1 MNDELKRQTLLAW
14 AHWQIKN
21 PVSEDSLEM
30 AREVLALAEENEA
43 YVTKYLGLAD
53 KYTQVCD
60 RVAELID
67 QNIERR
73 HVTKVSKYMAEAES
87 LERKCNQ
94 LAEENK
100 KLRYSTAADYL
111 RKWSDE
117 DYDELSS
124 ENDKLRAEVEKLKK
138 DAARYTCLQCG
149 EKYTNTTGMD
159 LYRENARL
167 REALEFYAKQE
178 HFAGLETFDTISGE
192 PQNYLAPDGEGCE
205 LCQQAVIEDGH
216 IARAALEQSTK
227 GET

>member
-1 MNDELKRQTLLAW
+1 MTLSTEKLRWLLSDEIGGINSWVCSDR
-14 AHWQIKN
+14 IRY
-21 PVSEDSLEM
+21 S
-30 AREVLALAEENEA
+30 ARALIEEVL
-43 YVTKYLGLAD
+43 
-53 KYTQVCD
+53 
-60 RVAELID
+60 ELRD
-67 QNIERR
+67 
-73 HVTKVSKYMAEAES
+73 VTKVSKYMAEAES

-124 ENDKLRAEVEKLKK
+124 ENDKLCA
-138 DAARYTCLQCG
+138 
-149 EKYTNTTGMD
+149 
-159 LYRENARL
+159 ENARL
-167 REALEFYAKQE
+167 REALGFYAKQE

-216 IARAALEQSTK
+216 VARAALEQSTK
-227 GET
+227 GDE